1 MIYCANNNTIYG
13 TVAEASRA
21 LDVDQ
26 ASISKALAGQRQ
38 SAGVYILAKLE
49 NVKLEELPELRARLL
64 FAAYKI
70 SLDRE
75 VVINGSKTLE

>member
-13 TVAEASRA
+13 TAAEASRA
-21 LDVDQ
+21 LEVDQ

-49 NVKLEELPELRARLL
+49 NVKLEDLPELRARLL

-75 VVINGSKTLE
+75 VNINGSKAFE